1 MKAVMSQVPQLRV
14 PEDANATPSC
24 ARGNNS
30 SRRMLRREVGSVWLG
45 GLDSNQDNQIQNLMY
60 CQLYDLPAG
69 GNKKGR
75 LRDPGYTLL
84 SAPQFVNQG
93 VRAKSDCLSP
103 QLGFGVIRGKK
114 PKKICNRYFRRM
126 VASLAKR
133 ADHDSQTFGVAAPCI
148 WDENTNGPG
157 RPEPLAYSRFT
168 EAGS

>member
-1 MKAVMSQVPQLRV
+1 
-14 PEDANATPSC
+14 
-24 ARGNNS
+24 
-30 SRRMLRREVGSVWLG
+30 
-45 GLDSNQDNQIQNLMY
+45 
-60 CQLYDLPAG
+60 LYDLPAG

-157 RPEPLAYSRFT
+157 RPEPLAYPRFT

>member
-75 LRDPGYTLL
+75 LRDPRYTLL
-84 SAPQFVNQG
+84 SVPQFVNQG

-103 QLGFGVIRGKK
+103 QL
-114 PKKICNRYFRRM
+114 
-126 VASLAKR
+126 
-133 ADHDSQTFGVAAPCI
+133 
-148 WDENTNGPG
+148 
-157 RPEPLAYSRFT
+157 RF
-168 EAGS
+168 